1 MTHRVLVVDDEEDIL
16 EIARLSLERLAGWS
30 VVTASSGPDALQM
43 ARTESVEAVLLD
55 VMMPGTDGPATVAL
69 LKADEATRHIPIV
82 LLTAKAQ
89 SSDRQELNKL
99 DIAGILQKPFDPV
112 SLAEEV
118 ATVLGWDDG

>member
-1 MTHRVLVVDDEEDIL
+1 MLVVDDEEDIL

-112 SLAEEV
+112 SLAGEV

>member
-112 SLAEEV
+112 SLAGEV